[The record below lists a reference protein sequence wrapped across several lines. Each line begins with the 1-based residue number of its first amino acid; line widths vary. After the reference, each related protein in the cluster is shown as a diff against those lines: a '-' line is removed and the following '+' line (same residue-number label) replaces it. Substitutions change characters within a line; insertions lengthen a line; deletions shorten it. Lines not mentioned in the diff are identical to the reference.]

1 MLWFVPLSC
10 HLFIS
15 DLKNHLL
22 VWKPEWWKGREKQT
36 EGEREIKREGR
47 KSFCIIGHSP
57 NAYGR
62 QGCSWLK
69 SRAKNSVLVPHV
81 GDMNPNTWAIIS
93 HLPGALEGSQVE
105 VGIRIPPAL
114 WYGTQEAA
122 CLAATMPSPS
132 VYFCEY
138 KRPHSLLAHPMIF
151 SSGHYPY
158 PSQNSRFRDPTWPIR
173 VLLES

>member
-1 MLWFVPLSC
+1 M
-10 HLFIS
+10 HLFLDVVICSIKLSSVYFWFKKSFIS
-15 DLKNHLL
+15 LKAR
-22 VWKPEWWKGREKQT
+22 VMEGERET
-36 EGEREIKREGR
+36 DRRREREIKREGR
-47 KSFCIIGHSP
+47 KSFYIISHSP

-122 CLAATMPSPS
+122 CPAATMPSPS

-138 KRPHSLLAHPMIF
+138 KRPTLFVSTPNDIFFRLLPL
-151 SSGHYPY
+151 
-158 PSQNSRFRDPTWPIR
+158 PITKLK
-173 VLLES
+173 V